1 MFRNFPRKRHN
12 FIADELLTE
21 LETSFGSQL
30 SLTHAQIVELFSLIM
45 KEIFFVHLFSVHSIL
60 VYMQNNQY

>member
-1 MFRNFPRKRHN
+1 MFRNFPRKRDN

-45 KEIFFVHLFSVHSIL
+45 KEIFFCSFIFGTFDTC
-60 VYMQNNQY
+60 VYAK